1 MLIGDCWEKLLMAR
15 SVEGHFIYLGALT
28 MILNLFRLIQLRL
41 AIKISVEASESSGV
55 KARDSIVAIELVTVP
70 IRANFVPGLTRV

>member
-1 MLIGDCWEKLLMAR
+1 MAR